1 MRESEVRSALLQ
13 RLASQH
19 VGERDTLVLE
29 ELGLCQ
35 AQARVDIAVVNGR
48 LEGWEIKTAA
58 DSLARLPRQEKVY
71 SRVFDRVWLV
81 ADGRHVPDALGLI
94 PEWWGVL
101 RIDPRDGGCDF
112 RQVRRSLLN
121 PAVDLTSLV
130 RLLWRE
136 EVLAELTALGAANG
150 LTRAPRA
157 VLWDALASSAPS
169 RCSARHLQ
177 TRVREVLRSRTGWRV
192 DAPRTSSG
200 GSS

>member
-19 VGERDTLVLE
+19 AGERDTLVVE

-48 LEGWEIKTAA
+48 LEGWEIKTVA
-58 DSLARLPRQEKVY
+58 DSLARLPRQEEVY

-81 ADGRHVPDALGLI
+81 ADARHVPDALGLI

-101 RIDPRDGGCDF
+101 RIESRDGRCDF

-136 EVLAELTALGAANG
+136 EVLAELTALGAADG

-157 VLWDALASSAPS
+157 VLWDALASSVPS
-169 RCSARHLQ
+169 RCSTRHLQ